1 MPPAK
6 RSPSPSSSSKPTS
19 SRATSSRATS
29 GRASG
34 ASAKPKST
42 RVKSTPAKS
51 SAARSTARQASA
63 PPVIPAADGIVSIAE
78 QLARGIVNPRDLIV
92 LTRDRIQETF
102 DDAASRGRVTRKDA
116 NDLVAELMR
125 LGRSQSEDL
134 LGELETL
141 VERGRDGLET
151 ATKKARNSESVDR
164 IVRSADRARRTV
176 KVGPSFPILGYDEL
190 TAPQVRSRVR
200 TLSRPELRQVLTYER
215 NHANRKSVVGAIEKS
230 LG

>member
-6 RSPSPSSSSKPTS
+6 RSPSASSSSKP
-19 SRATSSRATS
+19 ASSRATS
-29 GRASG
+29 GRTSG
-34 ASAKPKST
+34 TSAKATSTRAKST
-42 RVKSTPAKS
+42 RTRST
-51 SAARSTARQASA
+51 AARSNAPRSTARQASA
-63 PPVIPAADGIVSIAE
+63 PPTVPGADGIVSIAD

-151 ATKKARNSESVDR
+151 ATKKARSSEPVDR

-190 TAPQVRSRVR
+190 TAAQVRSRLG
-200 TLSRPELRQVLTYER
+200 TLSRPELRQVVTYER

-230 LG
+230 LR